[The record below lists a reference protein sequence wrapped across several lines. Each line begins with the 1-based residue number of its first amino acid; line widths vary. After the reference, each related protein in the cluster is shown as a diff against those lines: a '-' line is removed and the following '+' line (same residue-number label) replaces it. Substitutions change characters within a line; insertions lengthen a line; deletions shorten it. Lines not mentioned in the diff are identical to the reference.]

1 MAFDSGQVMN
11 TMDLVKRA
19 WSSLNV
25 PTPFTPTLSVEEID
39 KRITDLRAVE
49 QWLALNQNLLR
60 TTIQGLEIQRGT
72 LNAINA
78 MTDSF
83 GKAVQPDESM
93 AQALAQFAAA
103 AAAGHAAGAPA
114 PEAPGP
120 TSTTSS
126 SGPSSGSAPASAGWL
141 NPFLSSSAPAD
152 SAVPPAPGPEAPWK
166 AEDVDQTATA
176 PAASAAQPAAAASLL
191 PGKVDLM
198 QAAGINPMAWWSLL
212 QNNFQQIA
220 EAATTA
226 AVPPAPAPAAEPKPA
241 GKPRKR
247 RTKTAAPAA
256 ATAPAREATKVAS
269 KGSRRR
275 RTSGEP

>member
-1 MAFDSGQVMN
+1 MAFDSFGQVMN

-25 PTPFTPTLSVEEID
+25 PTPFTPTMSVEEID

-78 MTDSF
+78 MSDSF
-83 GKAVQPDESM
+83 GKAVQPDETM

-103 AAAGHAAGAPA
+103 AAARHTAGAPA
-114 PEAPGP
+114 PDA
-120 TSTTSS
+120 T
-126 SGPSSGSAPASAGWL
+126 GSAPASAGWM
-141 NPFLSSSAPAD
+141 NPFLSPSAPSAP
-152 SAVPPAPGPEAPWK
+152 SPPAGAAVPPEPGPEAPGD
-166 AEDVDQTATA
+166 AEDADGTAPA
-176 PAASAAQPAAAASLL
+176 PAASAAQPAPASPF
-191 PGKVDLM
+191 PGQVDLM
-198 QAAGINPMAWWSLL
+198 QAAGINPMAWWNLL

-220 EAATTA
+220 EAATTG
-226 AVPPAPAPAAEPKPA
+226 AVPPAPAPATGSKSA

-247 RTKTAAPAA
+247 RSKTAAPAA
-256 ATAPAREATKVAS
+256 AAAPARDATKVAS

-275 RTSGEP
+275 RASGEP

>member
-1 MAFDSGQVMN
+1 MSRTADGLGVGTMAFDSFGQVMN

-72 LNAINA
+72 LDAINA
-78 MTDSF
+78 MSDSF
-83 GKAVQPDESM
+83 GKSVQPDETM

-103 AAAGHAAGAPA
+103 AAARHTAGAPA
-114 PEAPGP
+114 
-120 TSTTSS
+120 
-126 SGPSSGSAPASAGWL
+126 SADWL
-141 NPFLSSSAPAD
+141 NPFLSSSAPAGA
-152 SAVPPAPGPEAPWK
+152 AVPPAPGPEAPGK
-166 AEDVDQTATA
+166 AEDVDETA
-176 PAASAAQPAAAASLL
+176 PAPAANAAQPAAASPV
-191 PGKVDLM
+191 PGQVDLM
-198 QAAGINPMAWWSLL
+198 QAAGINPMAWWNLL

-220 EAATTA
+220 EAATTG
-226 AVPPAPAPAAEPKPA
+226 AVPPAPASAAGPKPA

-247 RTKTAAPAA
+247 RTKTVAPAA
-256 ATAPAREATKVAS
+256 AAAPAREATKVAS

>member
-1 MAFDSGQVMN
+1 MAIDSFGQVMN

-72 LNAINA
+72 LSAINA

-114 PEAPGP
+114 
-120 TSTTSS
+120 
-126 SGPSSGSAPASAGWL
+126 SAGWL
-141 NPFLSSSAPAD
+141 NPFPSSSAPAD

-176 PAASAAQPAAAASLL
+176 PAANAAQPAAAASLP

-226 AVPPAPAPAAEPKPA
+226 AVPPAPAPAAESKPA
-241 GKPRKR
+241 GNPRKR
-247 RTKTAAPAA
+247 RMKTPAPAA